1 MFKNNIRKYRE
12 EYGMTREQLA
22 DKALISVES
31 IRRYENGV
39 KIPVRTLYL
48 LATILDVGIDELRG
62 LPKQTIQRQM
72 P

>member
-31 IRRYENGV
+31 IRRYENGA

-62 LPKQTIQRQM
+62 LPKQMIRRQM